1 MPQTSVNIRMDAEL
15 KNQFENFCNDVG
27 MNMTTAFNIFAKT
40 AVREQ
45 KIPFEISA
53 KKNDPFFSS
62 ENIARLKKSIAQVE
76 ASKAHFTEHELIEV

>member
-1 MPQTSVNIRMDAEL
+1 MPQTSVNIRMDSEL

-53 KKNDPFFSS
+53 KKSDPFYSS
-62 ENIARLKKSIAQVE
+62 ENIARLKKSMAQVE
-76 ASKAHFTEHELIEV
+76 AGKAHFTEHELIEV